1 MQNYTLK
8 SNGSIGLPVPAKPEQ
23 LPDYPANLSGESA
36 HNLVRIYTEYTALIA
51 HTSLQLGLL
60 EADHAK
66 KKSDYDKAVTLRFV
80 HDESKSTTERKER
93 AKASRASITILEEV
107 TQLQQDIFVV
117 RALLDGY
124 KASLFSIKTEIE
136 RRRNE

>member
-8 SNGSIGLPVPAKPEQ
+8 SNRSVGLPVPAKPGQ
-23 LPDYPANLSGESA
+23 LPDYPANLSDESV
-36 HNLVRIYTEYTALIA
+36 HDLVRIYTEYTSLIA